1 MYLKEIKDTKKCKSE
16 DTRKNYT
23 SLFYLFFKEH
33 GHDLSLKKIVLMFR
47 MLCFIFYGQLKF
59 CFRHKIVSSSVF
71 FFF

>member
-1 MYLKEIKDTKKCKSE
+1 MYLKEIKDTE
-16 DTRKNYT
+16 NANQRTQEKNYT

-59 CFRHKIVSSSVF
+59 CFRHKILSSSVF
-71 FFF
+71 FF